1 LGRSLEELDA
11 LPETELDIWRGFY
24 DEQPFGMWRDDLR
37 TGIIA
42 STIANTVSSRTLAP
56 ADFMPFEKR
65 PDEDFG
71 DLIDGSVDV

>member
-1 LGRSLEELDA
+1 MGRSLEELDA
-11 LPETELDIWRGFY
+11 LPETELDIWRDFY

-42 STIANTVSSRTLAP
+42 STVANTVSSRTLVP
-56 ADFMPFEKR
+56 ADFMPFEER